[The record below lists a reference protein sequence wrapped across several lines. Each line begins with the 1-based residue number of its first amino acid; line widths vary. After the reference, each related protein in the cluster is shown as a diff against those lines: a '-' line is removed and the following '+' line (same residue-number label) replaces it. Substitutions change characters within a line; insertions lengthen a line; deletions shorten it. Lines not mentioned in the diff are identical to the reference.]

1 MRRCLYSFHRQKT
14 RIPGAPVEL
23 WGPLLGN
30 RAMKFL
36 TSQLLSLLARGQ
48 VRRNAQALVQYMLL
62 LLGTIALY
70 ATGFR
75 FIMRHAEGQEHSWV
89 TGIYWTLTVMTTLGF
104 GDITFH
110 TDLGR
115 LFSIVVLLTGVVLLL
130 IMLPFVF
137 IRYFYAPWLDARTR
151 LQAPRSVPPGTRGH
165 VILCSLDSMATAL
178 MARLKLQGIPHY
190 LIEPDPVRASQ
201 LHLDGLPVLVG
212 TVENRATYEALQAEH
227 ARMVVANCGDMIN
240 TNITLTVREL
250 TPHVPIASVAEHEES
265 EDLLELSGS
274 THVMPLKRRLGEH
287 LANRINAGHLQGH
300 VIGKLD
306 EFLIAEFPIHNTPL
320 AGRTIRDTRMRDTFG
335 LNVVAVWQRG
345 RLAPATPDTLL
356 EDSSVPVVMG
366 TSEKIN
372 ELNAYLVIYN
382 TNFNPVLVI
391 GGGKVGC
398 ASIRALRSRGVA
410 VHLIERNEAMRGR
423 LEGVADRLF
432 IGDAADR
439 DMIMGAG
446 LDKTPTVLLTTNDDP
461 MNIYLAVY
469 CRRLNPGLRIVS
481 RITHERNIEAVH
493 RAGAD
498 FVLSYASLG
507 AEAVL
512 SLLQGRESVILGEG
526 FDLFYVPLPESLQG
540 RTLAQSE
547 IRLRSGLNVLAV
559 RSPDGRV
566 TAVAAPTVLE
576 PGSELV
582 MLGSE
587 TQFRTFTATF
597 R

>member
-23 WGPLLGN
+23 WDPLLGN
-30 RAMKFL
+30 RTMKFL

-48 VRRNAQALVQYMLL
+48 VRRNAQALAQYMLL

-212 TVENRATYEALQAEH
+212 TVENRATYEALQTEH

-366 TSEKIN
+366 TSEKMN

-439 DMIMGAG
+439 NLIMGAG

>member
-1 MRRCLYSFHRQKT
+1 M
-14 RIPGAPVEL
+14 
-23 WGPLLGN
+23 
-30 RAMKFL
+30 
-36 TSQLLSLLARGQ
+36 TSQILSLVSRGEA
-48 VRRNAQALVQYMLL
+48 RRNAQTLAKYMLL
-62 LLGTIALY
+62 LLGTISLY

-75 FIMRHAEGQEHSWV
+75 FVMRYAEGQEHSWV
-89 TGIYWTLTVMTTLGF
+89 TGFYWTLTVMTTLGF

-110 TDLGR
+110 TDIGR
-115 LFSIVVLLTGVVLLL
+115 LFSILVLLTGVVLLL

-137 IRYFYAPWLDARTR
+137 IRFFYAPWLEARTR
-151 LQAPRSVPPGTRGH
+151 LQAPRSVPPGTRDH

-178 MARLKLQGIPHY
+178 MTRLKLQGIPHY

-212 TVENRATYEALQAEH
+212 TVENLTTYEALQAEH
-227 ARMVVANCGDMIN
+227 ARMVVANCGDTIN
-240 TNITLTVREL
+240 TNITLTLREL
-250 TPHVPIASVAEHEES
+250 TPDVPIASVAENEES

-274 THVMPLKRRLGEH
+274 THVMPLKRRLGDH
-287 LANRINAGHLQGH
+287 LANRINAGHLQGN
-300 VIGKLD
+300 VIGRLGD
-306 EFLIAEFPIHNTPL
+306 LFISEFPIHNTPL
-320 AGRTIRDTRMRDTFG
+320 AGRTLREAHMRQNFG
-335 LNVVAVWQRG
+335 LNVLAVWQRG

-366 TSEKIN
+366 TGEKME
-372 ELNAYLVIYN
+372 ELNTYLVIYN

-398 ASIRALRSRGVA
+398 ASIRALKSRGVE
-410 VHLIERNEAMRGR
+410 VHLIERDEALRGR

-439 DMIMGAG
+439 DLIMGAG
-446 LDKTPTVLLTTNDDP
+446 LDKTPTVLLTTNDDA
-461 MNIYLAVY
+461 MNIYLTVY

-481 RITHERNIEAVH
+481 RITHERNIEAIH

-507 AEAVL
+507 AGAVL

-526 FDLFYVPLPESLQG
+526 FDLFYYPLPASLEG

-547 IRLRSGLNVLAV
+547 IRVRSGLNVVAV
-559 RSPDGRV
+559 RSPDGE
-566 TAVAAPTVLE
+566 VAAAAAGTILE

-582 MLGSE
+582 LLGSE